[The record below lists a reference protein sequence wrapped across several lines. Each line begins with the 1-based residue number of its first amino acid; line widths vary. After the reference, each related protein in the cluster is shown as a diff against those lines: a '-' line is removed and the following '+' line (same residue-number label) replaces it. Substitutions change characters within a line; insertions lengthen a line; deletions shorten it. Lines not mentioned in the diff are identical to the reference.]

1 MIIDRFS
8 LASIILNYIDN
19 REKMPNLKFVS
30 TTLLYRNWES
40 HNYTFSF
47 QKIETFRKA
56 LKEKL
61 TYLFSELNIFFSV
74 NGDNLKASRITFI
87 GAIHNL
93 NKGWLMRI
101 FNP

>member
-1 MIIDRFS
+1 M
-8 LASIILNYIDN
+8 
-19 REKMPNLKFVS
+19 
-30 TTLLYRNWES
+30 
-40 HNYTFSF
+40 
-47 QKIETFRKA
+47 FRKA

-93 NKGWLMRI
+93 NKG
-101 FNP
+101 

>member
-61 TYLFSELNIFFSV
+61 TYIYFLS
-74 NGDNLKASRITFI
+74 
-87 GAIHNL
+87 
-93 NKGWLMRI
+93 
-101 FNP
+101 